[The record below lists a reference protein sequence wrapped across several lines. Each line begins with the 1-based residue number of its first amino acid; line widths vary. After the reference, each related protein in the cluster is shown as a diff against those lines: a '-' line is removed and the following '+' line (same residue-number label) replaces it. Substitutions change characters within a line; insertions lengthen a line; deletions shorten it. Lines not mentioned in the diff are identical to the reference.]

1 MRGVAMAE
9 GVRRNFLAEV
19 DLFRDLMNLL
29 DGQDFRQRLDVFDLH
44 LSQRL
49 PVASARASAEKLHAG
64 KRDSQRSA
72 GERFVILQMQKEF
85 SQLIFRDQIGR
96 TFAEVREVPYCS
108 QIAFVSPFRHA
119 AEVQIFAH
127 AFIKRSIEMRRVR
140 ESSFSLWS
148 LSRRLNLSVPRRT
161 PTVR

>member
-19 DLFRDLMNLL
+19 DLFRDLMHLL
-29 DGQDFRQRLDVFDLH
+29 DGQDFRQRLDVFNLH

-49 PVASARASAEKLHAG
+49 PVALERASVEKLHAG

-72 GERFVILQMQKEF
+72 GELFVILQMQEEF
-85 SQLIFRDQIGR
+85 SQLIFRDLIGR
-96 TFAEVREVPYCS
+96 TFAEVGKLPHCS

-127 AFIKRSIEMRRVR
+127 SLIQRPVEIRRVGK
-140 ESSFSLWS
+140 SSFCLWR
-148 LSRRLNLSVPRRT
+148 LSRRLNLPVARRT